1 MDERAGEGG
10 ALHLAA
16 GELVGSVKAAVGQAD
31 GFKKVPGS
39 VFAQRV
45 RPAREQEGKKDIF
58 FHGEG
63 GEEVEELEDEA
74 DLELA
79 QAGEG
84 VVVHGVEREAVD
96 VHLAGAGG
104 VEGAEDVKEG
114 AFATAA
120 GSGDSDDLPG
130 ENFQANA
137 PEGIHLGIAG
147 LVGFMEIAGF
157 EHKKAGLRDM

>member
-1 MDERAGEGG
+1 
-10 ALHLAA
+10 
-16 GELVGSVKAAVGQAD
+16 LVGAVEAAVGQAD
-31 GFKKVPGS
+31 GFKKVAGPG
-39 VFAQRV
+39 FAQGV
-45 RPAREQEGKKDIF
+45 RPSGEQERKKNVF
-58 FHGEG
+58 LHGEG
-63 GEEVEELEDEA
+63 GEEVEELKDEA
-74 DLELA
+74 DFELA

-114 AFATAA
+114 AFAAAA
-120 GSGDSDDLPG
+120 GSGDGDDFPR
-130 ENFQANA
+130 ENFQAHA

-147 LVGFMEIAGF
+147 LVGFVEIAGF